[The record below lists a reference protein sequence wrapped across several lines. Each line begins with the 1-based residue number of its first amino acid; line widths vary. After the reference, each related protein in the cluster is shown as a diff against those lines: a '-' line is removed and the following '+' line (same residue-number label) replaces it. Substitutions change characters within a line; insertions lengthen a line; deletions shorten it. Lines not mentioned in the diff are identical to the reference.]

1 MIESL
6 WFGSAIFVIVAA
18 IAAFRALTTPT
29 DAANV
34 VGAVLTRW
42 HYIAL
47 LAPLALLALEWRRS
61 RAILLALLFAAIL
74 LASAQALVDTRIR
87 SMRMESPVAISALPR
102 ESPVRRH
109 FGMLHGLSSLLLVA
123 QVLVAGVVIVVDDP

>member
-1 MIESL
+1 MIL
-6 WFGSAIFVIVAA
+6 AA
-18 IAAFRALTTPT
+18 LAAFRTLTTPT

-47 LAPLALLALEWRRS
+47 AAPLALIALEWRRS
-61 RAILLALLFAAIL
+61 RAAILGLLFFAVL

-87 SMRMESPVAISALPR
+87 TMRMESVVSISALPR
-102 ESPVRRH
+102 ADPLRRR
-109 FGMLHGLSSLLLVA
+109 FGMLHGLSSLLLVVQA
-123 QVLVAGVVIVVDDP
+123 IVAGAAVVADEKETQPRATPAV

>member
-1 MIESL
+1 MIL
-6 WFGSAIFVIVAA
+6 AA
-18 IAAFRALTTPT
+18 LAAFRTLTTPT

-61 RAILLALLFAAIL
+61 RALVLGLLLLAIV
-74 LASAQALVDTRIR
+74 LASAQALIDTRIR
-87 SMRMESPVAISALPR
+87 AIRLESPVAISALPR
-102 ESPVRRH
+102 ESAVRRH
-109 FGMLHGLSSLLLVA
+109 FGTLHGFSSLLLVA
-123 QVLVAGVVIVVDDP
+123 QVIVAGAAIAADDK

>member
-6 WFGSAIFVIVAA
+6 WFGSAVFVILAA
-18 IAAFRALTTPT
+18 LAAFRTLTTPT

-34 VGAVLTRW
+34 VGALLTRW

-61 RAILLALLFAAIL
+61 RTVVLALLFFAIV
-74 LASAQALVDTRIR
+74 LASAQALVDTRVR

-102 ESPVRRH
+102 ESPVRRR
-109 FGMLHGLSSLLLVA
+109 FGMLHGFSTLLLVA
-123 QVLVAGVVIVVDDP
+123 QVIVAGAAIVTDDK

>member
-6 WFGSAIFVIVAA
+6 WFGSAVFVILAA
-18 IAAFRALTTPT
+18 LAAFRTLTTPT

-47 LAPLALLALEWRRS
+47 VCPLALVALEWRRS
-61 RAILLALLFAAIL
+61 RAAILGLLFFAIL

-87 SMRMESPVAISALPR
+87 AMRLESPVAISALPR
-102 ESPVRRH
+102 DNPLRRR
-109 FGMLHGLSSLLLVA
+109 FGALHGFSSLLLVA
-123 QVLVAGVVIVVDDP
+123 QVAVAGASIALDEK

>member
-1 MIESL
+1 
-6 WFGSAIFVIVAA
+6 VILAA
-18 IAAFRALTTPT
+18 LAAFRTLTTPT

-47 LAPLALLALEWRRS
+47 LAPLALIVLEWHRS
-61 RAILLALLFAAIL
+61 RAAILGLLFFAVL

-87 SMRMESPVAISALPR
+87 SMRMESPVAISALARDHPL
-102 ESPVRRH
+102 RRR
-109 FGMLHGLSSLLLVA
+109 FGILHGFSSLLLVA
-123 QVLVAGVVIVVDDP
+123 QVVAAGAAIALDEPSC